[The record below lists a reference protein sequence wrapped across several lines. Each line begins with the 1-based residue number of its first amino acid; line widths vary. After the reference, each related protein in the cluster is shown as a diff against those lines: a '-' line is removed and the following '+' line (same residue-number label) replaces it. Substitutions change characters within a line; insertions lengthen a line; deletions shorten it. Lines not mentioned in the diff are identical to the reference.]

1 MIVGLFTSVLGK
13 RSAEENKG
21 GATSDG
27 GHVAVLDP
35 PAASAAPAAQPALVA
50 QQTPTKAAPG
60 ATTATP
66 QGDGSKPEPKACPQC
81 GSTEPWGISSWCP
94 NCFYH
99 PRMGSVVITTPVPD
113 PEVRHLA
120 PGHSHQP
127 ASYAA
132 MFQSIPLWAHP
143 LWIGVISIF
152 LLSVY
157 MGIKLPKFGY
167 ERALWT
173 LVQAGLG
180 LTAAATAHVLVFF
193 KTIPNTDKYGPF
205 DLFDE
210 TARLLALCCPQVAIG
225 RLAIVDV
232 CLGPDRGRFGPC
244 ADRGHQLLGDIR
256 DQVDEEKDHLVPDVA
271 DRSCRTP
278 SAFGLRGWRGRRPL
292 LTFGSTCAARV
303 EAT

>member
-35 PAASAAPAAQPALVA
+35 PAASPTPAAQPAPAA
-50 QQTPTKAAPG
+50 QQVPIKAAPSGPG
-60 ATTATP
+60 ATLQA
-66 QGDGSKPEPKACPQC
+66 DGSKPEVKACPQC

-99 PRMGSVVITTPVPD
+99 PRMGQVVITTPPPD
-113 PEVRHLA
+113 PEVRHLV
-120 PGHSHQP
+120 PGHSHQA

-167 ERALWT
+167 ERAVWT

-205 DLFDE
+205 DLLMKPLDFWRYAAHKLPSGAWRLWMFAWGLTAAVSALVLIGGINYSAMFE
-210 TARLLALCCPQVAIG
+210 TKSTKKKTTWYQTSQIAPAERRVL
-225 RLAIVDV
+225 
-232 CLGPDRGRFGPC
+232 
-244 ADRGHQLLGDIR
+244 
-256 DQVDEEKDHLVPDVA
+256 
-271 DRSCRTP
+271 
-278 SAFGLRGWRGRRPL
+278 SA
-292 LTFGSTCAARV
+292 
-303 EAT
+303 

>member
-13 RSAEENKG
+13 SSAGKNKS
-21 GATSDG
+21 APSDG

-35 PAASAAPAAQPALVA
+35 PAASPAPAAQPVSVA
-50 QQTPTKAAPG
+50 QQTPIKVAPG
-60 ATTATP
+60 PNATP
-66 QGDGSKPEPKACPQC
+66 PADGSKPEPKACPQC

-99 PRMGSVVITTPVPD
+99 PRMGSVVITTPLPD

-127 ASYAA
+127 ATYAA

-157 MGIKLPKFGY
+157 MGLKLPKFGY

-173 LVQAGLG
+173 LVEAGLG
-180 LTAAATAHVLVFF
+180 LTAAGTAHVLVFF

-205 DLFDE
+205 DLLVKPLDFWRYAAHKLPSGAWRLWMFAWGLTAALSALVLIGGINYSAMFE
-210 TARLLALCCPQVAIG
+210 TKSTKKKSTWYQTSQMAPTQRQV
-225 RLAIVDV
+225 
-232 CLGPDRGRFGPC
+232 F
-244 ADRGHQLLGDIR
+244 
-256 DQVDEEKDHLVPDVA
+256 
-271 DRSCRTP
+271 T
-278 SAFGLRGWRGRRPL
+278 
-292 LTFGSTCAARV
+292 T
-303 EAT
+303 

>member
-13 RSAEENKG
+13 SSG
-21 GATSDG
+21 GKNQSTPSDG

-35 PAASAAPAAQPALVA
+35 PAPSPAPAAQPAPVA
-50 QQTPTKAAPG
+50 QHTPAKAAAG
-60 ATTATP
+60 AKSATP
-66 QGDGSKPEPKACPQC
+66 QGDGPKPEPKACPQC

-99 PRMGSVVITTPVPD
+99 PRMGSVVITTPAPD

-157 MGIKLPKFGY
+157 MGLKLPKFGY

-205 DLFDE
+205 DLLMKPLDFWRYAAHKLPSGAWRLWMFAWGLTAAFSALVLIGGVNYSAIFE
-210 TARLLALCCPQVAIG
+210 TKSTKKKSTWYQTSQMAPT
-225 RLAIVDV
+225 
-232 CLGPDRGRFGPC
+232 
-244 ADRGHQLLGDIR
+244 
-256 DQVDEEKDHLVPDVA
+256 E
-271 DRSCRTP
+271 
-278 SAFGLRGWRGRRPL
+278 RRV
-292 LTFGSTCAARV
+292 SSV
-303 EAT
+303 